1 MGTLASH
8 SLLRPF
14 QISACPVI
22 SPLRIAAVGLE
33 HDEIYRVLDR
43 LRQHNAAELVA
54 IAERSGRLRMA
65 AAGRYRVPVFP
76 RLTPLLAETAVDAV
90 LVATANGD
98 KAAAIQE
105 ALRAGKHVIAHAPL
119 AVSVEQFDAVAQVQ
133 AASGTALLSLQPLRF
148 MPAYARLRELIAA
161 GQLGAVN
168 QAVVINSQ
176 QIAATPRTQAFFATK
191 THGGVLTNLAVHDLD
206 ALRWFGGDVAV
217 EYAATRC
224 IGVSEHPDFEDS
236 GIVRCG
242 FAGGG
247 EGVVICNWLAPEA
260 SAPFRE
266 LTVIGTAGTAWIS
279 GSKLQ
284 VWGGAMPEALPAG
297 GVFAY
302 GELGRTLSPAAAGDA
317 AVDAFAAMVDG
328 ALATFG
334 DTAARHAATAD
345 ALNTMRAAVQAQHM
359 AWQERM

>member
-1 MGTLASH
+1 MD
-8 SLLRPF
+8 
-14 QISACPVI
+14 

-43 LRQHNAAELVA
+43 VRHHDAAHLVA

-76 RLTPLLAETAVDAV
+76 RLTPLLAETTVDAV
-90 LVATANGD
+90 IVATANGH
-98 KAAAIQE
+98 KAAIIEE
-105 ALRAGKHVIAHAPL
+105 ALRAGKHVIAHAPIAL
-119 AVSVEQFDAVAQVQ
+119 TPDQCNDLEEVQ
-133 AASGTALLSLQPLRF
+133 AASGTAVLLLLPLRF
-148 MPAYARLRELIAA
+148 TPAYARLREMIVQ
-161 GQLGAVN
+161 GMLGAIS

-191 THGGVLTNLAVHDLD
+191 THGGVLTTLAVHDLD
-206 ALRWFGGDVAV
+206 ALRWFGGDVAI

-224 IGVSEHPDFEDS
+224 SSVSEHPDFEDS

-242 FAGGG
+242 LAGGG

-260 SAPFRE
+260 SAPFHE
-266 LTVIGTAGTAWIS
+266 LTVTGTAGTAWIS

-284 VWGGAMPEALPAG
+284 VWGGAMPEDLPEG

-302 GELGRTLSPAAAGDA
+302 GELGRTLSPESDAQAAADVYTAMLDA
-317 AVDAFAAMVDG
+317 
-328 ALATFG
+328 ALATLC
-334 DTAARHAATAD
+334 DTKARRAATAD
-345 ALNTMRAAVQAQHM
+345 ALSTTRAAVQAQHM